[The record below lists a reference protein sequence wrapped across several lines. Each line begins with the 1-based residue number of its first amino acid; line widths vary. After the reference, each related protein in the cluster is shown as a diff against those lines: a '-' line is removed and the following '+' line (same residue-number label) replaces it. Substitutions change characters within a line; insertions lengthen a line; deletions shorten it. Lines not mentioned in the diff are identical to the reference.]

1 MVYVANIEKVENP
14 REFIEA
20 YSRHCAE
27 VGKRNESNK
36 PEQRLDS
43 FFGSLQN
50 ELELKN
56 QAKELQ
62 KQLSVAL
69 KLYHPEERGLRSCI
83 SGLLKAQGK
92 MSCSWFVERSKNVLR
107 LHQEFHSYRM
117 QVKEERKKVDAW
129 ILNESREYMKNI
141 SPKSAFFIKSAIQ
154 AYENWKAEKD
164 GRQSEKQPHVLLGYS
179 EKLSSTDL
187 LCLLE
192 KLEKQNLPRQI
203 KLAS

>member
-36 PEQRLDS
+36 LEQRLDS

-50 ELELKN
+50 EFEMRN

-62 KQLSVAL
+62 KQLSAAL
-69 KLYHPEERGLRSCI
+69 KLYRPEERGLRAYI
-83 SGLLKAQGK
+83 SGLLEAQSGIA
-92 MSCSWFVERSKNVLR
+92 CSWFVERAKNVLR
-107 LHQEFHSYRM
+107 LHQELHSHRM
-117 QVKEERKKVDAW
+117 RVKEERKKADAW
-129 ILNESREYMKNI
+129 IQNESKEYMKNI
-141 SPKSAFFIKSAIQ
+141 SPKSGFFLKAAIQ
-154 AYENWKAEKD
+154 AYENWKAEQD
-164 GRQSEKQPHVLLGYS
+164 GRSDDIQVHILLGYS
-179 EKLSSTDL
+179 EYLSSTDL

-192 KLEKQNLPRQI
+192 KLEKQNLPRQM